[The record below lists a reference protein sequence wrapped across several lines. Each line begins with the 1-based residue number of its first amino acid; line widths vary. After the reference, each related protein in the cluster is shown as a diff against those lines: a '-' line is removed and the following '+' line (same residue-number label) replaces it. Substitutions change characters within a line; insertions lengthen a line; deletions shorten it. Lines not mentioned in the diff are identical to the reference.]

1 MVEGETETEEE
12 EDCFFS
18 LEYQL
23 KNLNDD
29 LTNFEH
35 SLNDYDNMLKNL
47 DTNSESELD
56 WFFYCNIDYNLVLN
70 FLKVSNMG
78 MRWNE
83 MILVR
88 KCICLC

>member
-1 MVEGETETEEE
+1 MVEGVSETEEE

-56 WFFYCNIDYNLVLN
+56 
-70 FLKVSNMG
+70 
-78 MRWNE
+78 
-83 MILVR
+83 
-88 KCICLC
+88 